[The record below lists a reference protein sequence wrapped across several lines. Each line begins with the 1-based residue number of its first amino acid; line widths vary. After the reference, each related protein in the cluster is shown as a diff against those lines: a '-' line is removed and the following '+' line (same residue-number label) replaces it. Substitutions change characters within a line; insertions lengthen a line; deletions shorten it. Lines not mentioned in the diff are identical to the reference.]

1 MYSSAPLIFSMFS
14 SLSFV
19 PPGLRIRSLSLSLS
33 LSLYIQR
40 DDGKLIS
47 SAVEEQEILWIGD
60 VCGLRIKLT
69 GFIVA
74 VSVR

>member
-14 SLSFV
+14 SLPIV
-19 PPGLRIRSLSLSLS
+19 PPGSRIRSLCN
-33 LSLYIQR
+33 
-40 DDGKLIS
+40 GKLIS
-47 SAVEEQEILWIGD
+47 FAVEEQEILWIGD